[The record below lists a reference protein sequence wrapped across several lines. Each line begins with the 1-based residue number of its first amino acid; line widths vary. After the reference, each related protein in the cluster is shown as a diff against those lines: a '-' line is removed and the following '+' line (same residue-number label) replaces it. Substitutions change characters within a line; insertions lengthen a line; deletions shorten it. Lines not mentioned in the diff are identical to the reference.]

1 MTKHVSELQALLA
14 DVGAGA
20 AASQLIE
27 WDFARWRDAL
37 GRAPLADVTV
47 PALEDLEDR
56 WADDDGITRSAVTEV
71 AGTDPVRLL
80 VTSMAWGFGSLPYG
94 PSRTAKMLAT
104 PDVAS
109 VLGDIVESARADP
122 GHAFAALFR
131 HGRPRI
137 RGLSIAM
144 GSKVLYFAAGGLEA
158 RRSDPLIYD
167 ANVYW
172 ALTNLEGG
180 WPDAPDPARRMS
192 SEDYAGYVAT
202 IDGYAEEFG
211 LARDDVE
218 VALFQ
223 ATRWLRRRRR
233 LARVQTGM
241 GFGRGR

>member
-1 MTKHVSELQALLA
+1 VTKHVSELQALLA

-37 GRAPLADVTV
+37 ERAPLAHVTV

-71 AGTDPVRLL
+71 AGADPVRLL

-104 PDVAS
+104 PHAAS
-109 VLGDIVESARADP
+109 ILGDIAEAARGGP
-122 GHAFAALFR
+122 GPAFAALFR
-131 HGRPRI
+131 RGRARI
-137 RGLSIAM
+137 PGLSIAM
-144 GSKVLYFAAGGLEA
+144 GSKVLYFAAGGLAA

-172 ALTNLEGG
+172 ALANLEGG
-180 WPDAPDPARRMS
+180 WPGAPDPGRRMS
-192 SEDYAGYVAT
+192 AEDYARYVARM
-202 IDGYAEEFG
+202 DGYAEESG
-211 LARDDVE
+211 LGRDDVE
-218 VALFQ
+218 VALFRT
-223 ATRWLRRRRR
+223 TRWLRRRRR
-233 LARVQTGM
+233 LARIQSEE
-241 GFGRGR
+241 